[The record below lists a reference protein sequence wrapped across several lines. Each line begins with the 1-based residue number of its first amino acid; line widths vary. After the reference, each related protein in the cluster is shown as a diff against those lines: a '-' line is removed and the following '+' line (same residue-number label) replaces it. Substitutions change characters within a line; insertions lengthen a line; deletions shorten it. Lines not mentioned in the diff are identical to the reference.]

1 MPSLSN
7 PTLAVAGVLEGC
19 DSAGRR
25 LVHDLEAL
33 AIGGLELT
41 SGSSCS
47 FLLDCLSAVV
57 CTMVFLFDL

>member
-1 MPSLSN
+1 LN

-33 AIGGLELT
+33 AVGGSELA

-47 FLLDCLSAVV
+47 FLLDCLSAIVYA
-57 CTMVFLFDL
+57 MVFLFDL